1 MAPPAGRL
9 GPGDRPGRARA
20 AWDAAIARADD
31 EFLDKMH
38 MMVCGSD
45 CHSHVARVLN
55 LLKLGG
61 CTCHNKVELAA
72 YVFFC
77 GRHIGIGGFIAT
89 VFIFI
94 L

>member
-1 MAPPAGRL
+1 MR
-9 GPGDRPGRARA
+9 RV
-20 AWDAAIARADD
+20 WWQQQDAFND

-55 LLKLGG
+55 LLRLGG
-61 CTCHNKVELAA
+61 CSCHNKVELAA

-89 VFIFI
+89 WLGTAI
-94 L
+94 LVGISLAPNKDSC